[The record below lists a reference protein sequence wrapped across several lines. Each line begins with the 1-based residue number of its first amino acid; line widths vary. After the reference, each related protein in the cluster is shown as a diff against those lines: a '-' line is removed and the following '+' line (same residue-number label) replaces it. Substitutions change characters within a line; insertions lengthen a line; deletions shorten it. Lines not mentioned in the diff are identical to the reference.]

1 MSFCEGGA
9 SSVGK
14 INPELCPKEV
24 TLFFKASKLVP
35 NRNGIMLGQMS
46 GLLRNNVGLCISYHP
61 H

>member
-1 MSFCEGGA
+1 MG
-9 SSVGK
+9 VGK